1 MIQAGNETYRG
12 PADMPA
18 VVPLFPLSPALLLP
32 RAKLPLNVF
41 EPRYLGMIEAAMKG
55 DRLVGI
61 IQPRFDDGEA
71 DLTGDP
77 PLTDVGGLGRIV
89 QYGESGDGRLFVVLA
104 GICRFRLVEELA
116 RTTPWRQAR
125 VDTEPFARDF
135 VPGLDA
141 DKVDRAQVL
150 ATLKAYLDAND
161 LQADMEGVDEAPL
174 DGLVNSLCMMAPYG
188 PAEKQAFLE
197 AESLP
202 QRADLLIAITEYI
215 LTSQGKTEPRGPLQ

>member
-1 MIQAGNETYRG
+1 VIQAGNVTYRG

-18 VVPLFPLSPALLLP
+18 TVPLLPLAPALLLP
-32 RAKLPLNVF
+32 RAKLPLNIF
-41 EPRYLGMIEAAMKG
+41 ETRYLGMVEAAMRG
-55 DRLVGI
+55 DRLIGV
-61 IQPRFDDGEA
+61 IQPRFDDGEI
-71 DLTGDP
+71 DLEGEP
-77 PLTDVGGLGRIV
+77 PLTATGGLGRIV

-116 RTTPWRQAR
+116 RTTAWRQGR
-125 VDTEPFARDF
+125 VDTEFFARDF
-135 VPGLDA
+135 IPGLDA
-141 DKVDRAQVL
+141 DKVDRGEVL

-161 LQADMEGVDEAPL
+161 LQADMEGVDEAPI

-202 QRADLLIAITEYI
+202 QRAELLIAVTEYI
-215 LTSQGKTEPRGPLQ
+215 LASQGKSEPRGPLQ